1 MSDSKEEKFENDDYD
16 EIANMRLSK
25 KDREELK
32 MEAFSELSV
41 LEEMQEQISKA
52 FAGFL
57 SKEKMGIVSF
67 NEKFKTSSKQTNKI
81 MKGEA
86 NLTLATLAEF
96 SQRIGKRPRLVFEDE
111 LES

>member
-1 MSDSKEEKFENDDYD
+1 MADSKRTKFENDDYD

-25 KDREELK
+25 KDREGLK
-32 MEAFSELSV
+32 MEASSELSV
-41 LEEMQEQISKA
+41 LEEMQEQISRA
-52 FAGFL
+52 FAEFL

-67 NEKFKTSSKQTNKI
+67 NEKFKTSSKQTNNI

-96 SQRIGKRPRLVFEDE
+96 SHRIGKRPKLIFEDD